1 MALELLTKIT
11 SVGISGGLDITGIVT
26 ATSAVVGTGVT
37 INSTGINAAAG
48 IVTASTV
55 VCESTTQAFYPPV
68 VTTTQRD
75 AMTVTQG
82 AMVFNST
89 DKKMQ
94 FYDGTQW
101 MSLPGVTL
109 GLGIGVF

>member
-1 MALELLTKIT
+1 
-11 SVGISGGLDITGIVT
+11 
-26 ATSAVVGTGVT
+26 
-37 INSTGINAAAG
+37 
-48 IVTASTV
+48 
-55 VCESTTQAFYPPV
+55 
-68 VTTTQRD
+68 
-75 AMTVTQG
+75 MTVTQG

>member
-1 MALELLTKIT
+1 MASNVTRDHHLLTRNLKT
-11 SVGISGGLDITGIVT
+11 NGKYLSGDGGDEGISISD
-26 ATSAVVGTGVT
+26 
-37 INSTGINAAAG
+37 AG